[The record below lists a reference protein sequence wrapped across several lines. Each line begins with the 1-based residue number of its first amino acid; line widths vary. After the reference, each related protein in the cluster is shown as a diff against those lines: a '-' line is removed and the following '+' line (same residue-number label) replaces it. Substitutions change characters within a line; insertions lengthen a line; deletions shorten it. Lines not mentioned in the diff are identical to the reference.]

1 MGKVTRFFR
10 KVEVDKYA
18 EYGELDG
25 LVQKVNIYWD
35 FRKTLLREVRYYFKN
50 RVDNL
55 FFRRKFPL
63 KFTTV
68 DYYKKNYGLMS
79 GENDQQKIKWPHW
92 KKIRIEEG
100 VRRLIEYYPLRF
112 DDGLVEIDEIIGEK
126 MILRYSD
133 RDDRLEYCSVRYEPC
148 EEILGMD
155 SRISNEDMKDDR
167 FLDNVYFGKVRI
179 LKMVQKY
186 GRDPE
191 ADPHEQ
197 IRKLIIDNKRNQIKL
212 DYHLRPQEIA
222 PRVKQFL
229 REELASLGDP
239 GSNHRLDTQESEREA
254 ILQLVNAMSKKCE
267 TLLRQAERLC
277 TSEVKEYRRKVES
290 RVCRLRRGYETTP
303 ILRER
308 RAVRQAQKAKG
319 MRSSQGNWDEEFDED
334 DLVEPVLRRLGYK
347 MPLSPQAAKEVRM
360 LILEDL
366 KKRNDER
373 ISIVRTRFE
382 EEKKR
387 IAELSRKARHRL
399 ANENETGGAQ
409 ESQIAHLTFKV
420 SILEQRMTNLHRS
433 SLAAFQEIERKLDED
448 PRLRPGPSG

>member
-18 EYGELDG
+18 EYGEPDG
-25 LVQKVNIYWD
+25 LVRKVNLYWD
-35 FRKTLLREVRYYFKN
+35 FRKTLLREVRYFFQN
-50 RVDNL
+50 RTDNL
-55 FFRRKFPL
+55 FFRRKLPL
-63 KFTTV
+63 SFTTV
-68 DYYKKNYGLMS
+68 DYYRKNYGLMS
-79 GENDQQKIKWPHW
+79 GESEQQKIKWPHW

-112 DDGLVEIDEIIGEK
+112 DDGLVEIDEVIGEK
-126 MILRYSD
+126 MILRYSG
-133 RDDRLEYCSVRYEPC
+133 RDDRLEYCSVRYEPYR
-148 EEILGMD
+148 GT
-155 SRISNEDMKDDR
+155 ISQSSSQSGGEGKDDR
-167 FLDNVYFGKVRI
+167 YLENIYFGKVKI

-197 IRKLIIDNKRNQIKL
+197 IRKLIIDNSRNQIKL

-222 PRVKQFL
+222 PRIKKFF
-229 REELASLGDP
+229 RDEIASLGDP
-239 GSNHRLDTQESEREA
+239 GSSHRLDTQESQREA

-267 TLLRQAERLC
+267 ALLRQAERLC
-277 TSEVKEYRRKVES
+277 TAEVREFRR
-290 RVCRLRRGYETTP
+290 RVDARVYRLRRGFDTTP

-308 RAVRQAQKAKG
+308 RASRQTQKVKG
-319 MRSSQGNWDEEFDED
+319 QRSSQGNWDEEFDED
-334 DLVEPVLRRLGYK
+334 DLVEPVLRRLGYQT
-347 MPLSPQAAKEVRM
+347 PLTPNSAREVRL

-366 KKRNDER
+366 KRRNDER
-373 ISIVRTRFE
+373 IAIVRTRFE

-387 IAELSRKARHRL
+387 IADLSRKARHRL
-399 ANENETGGAQ
+399 ANDTETGGAQ

-433 SLAAFQEIERKLDED
+433 SLAAFQEIERKLDMD
-448 PRLRPGPSG
+448 HRLKPALNS